1 VFLLLE
7 AHRLLPAMFAYPGR
21 VWRHPNRG
29 DGFAGGLEA
38 CEATLL
44 FNGFAAWQFLG
55 ANVFGAIV
63 PDLPCD
69 LHSAGFEVGNK
80 SGAHSRAGRLVAH
93 LVG

>member
-1 VFLLLE
+1 MSLNPRVLTALQMWRVIGFVFLLLE

-21 VWRHPNRG
+21 VWRHPDRR

-55 ANVFGAIV
+55 ANVFW
-63 PDLPCD
+63 C
-69 LHSAGFEVGNK
+69 HCS
-80 SGAHSRAGRLVAH
+80 
-93 LVG
+93 